1 LTGITIFGTLFV
13 ELDGN
18 DCHVVLPREVAM
30 VPIHTI
36 TRNGEIW
43 RKILNSVADK
53 YNCGVRFTISK
64 GRLGYEGD
72 QACAMEIIKETM
84 ALFGAGAS
92 AN

>member
-1 LTGITIFGTLFV
+1 MIAKLSYQ
-13 ELDGN
+13 
-18 DCHVVLPREVAM
+18 REVDM

-53 YNCGVRFTISK
+53 YDCGVRFTISK

-72 QACAMEIIKETM
+72 QACAMEIIKEAM